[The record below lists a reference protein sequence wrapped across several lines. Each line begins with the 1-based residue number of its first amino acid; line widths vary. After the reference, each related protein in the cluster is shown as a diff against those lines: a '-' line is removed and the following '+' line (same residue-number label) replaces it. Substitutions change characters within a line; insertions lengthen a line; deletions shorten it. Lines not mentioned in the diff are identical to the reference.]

1 MRHLIILTIALLM
14 PVLAV
19 SNEFETAEYEG
30 NWGLSAIKAANAYE
44 KGYTGTGVIIGIVD
58 TGIAINHSEF
68 KNKYSFGYDYVD
80 NTSAASDPHYHGTHV
95 AGIAAAARDGVGMHG
110 VAYGATL
117 ANGRG
122 LNAAG
127 SGTFTNL
134 GKSINYL
141 AQGGARV
148 INNSWGSSSAITLT
162 SKSYWTTFYS
172 SYINTIST
180 AAKTDTLMVFAAGND
195 GRSEVSS
202 TSGLPY
208 LFPEWEA
215 KWITVASSNNS
226 NGLSGFSN
234 RCGVAS
240 SFCVTAP
247 GSSIK
252 SAYNSGGYITLS
264 GTSMAAP
271 MVSGVAALVM
281 EAFPYLSAEQVK
293 NVLLT
298 TATDLGDPGVDVVY
312 GWGLIDASKAIQGFK
327 VFSSSIE
334 INDSAN
340 SQWSNNI
347 SGAGGFTKNG
357 TGILTLS
364 GKNTYTG
371 DTNINAGT
379 LVVSGSITGDT
390 NINAG
395 TVVVN
400 GSITNDT
407 NTNAGMLVVN
417 GSITSDTTINTGTLV
432 VNGSISSELTVASVG
447 TLSGTGLIAGNV
459 QMSGTLS
466 PGESPGVLSVAG
478 SLALATGSLT
488 VMDIDGTNLVSG
500 AGSHDRLNLTGVES
514 IFTAD
519 GVLRPLLRGISG
531 DANNDF
537 TPAIGQSFPIITAA
551 GGISNSFVSLT
562 QPSEGLSANSRF
574 DLLYGVT
581 GIDLVATPDSY
592 KTFVNNLVSKP
603 TIVSN
608 LAGALDN
615 ARSSA
620 GVKMSSENKTF
631 FDALYPLNTSEVG
644 EAMVSLSGTIQ
655 SSLIAENIHLQ
666 HDLTRQ
672 ITDRARFARS
682 APTASVSRRFW
693 QAGSASYGEHK
704 SDAEGFGYDFNRYTA
719 LGGVDVDITQK
730 VTLGLG
736 GGYANSNV
744 TEHAQKRTGS
754 LKNYFGFMLAS
765 IKHKKLSAVATL
777 GVSHSEHQASRLIT
791 FGANGRVSSESDDTD
806 FFGGFD
812 LSFNHRIKKLTL
824 APTLAFSIAA
834 LSRDAFSESGTH
846 PGTLS
851 FAKSDIVTVR
861 SRFSLP
867 VQRIFTIKR
876 KNDLV
881 LDAALGWIHELAAD
895 SIRPEAMILN
905 RKFRASAVR
914 PVKNM
919 FQLNTRVGFS
929 PSQKIH
935 INVGY
940 RGEFSG
946 HYRSH
951 GFRASAHYYF

>member
-1 MRHLIILTIALLM
+1 MRYLIILTIALLM
-14 PVLAV
+14 PVTAV

-30 NWGLSAIKAANAYE
+30 NWGLSAIEAADAYE

-148 INNSWGSSSAITLT
+148 INNSWASSSAITST

-172 SYINTIST
+172 SYINTIS
-180 AAKTDTLMVFAAGND
+180 AAVENDALLVFAAGND

-215 KWITVASSNNS
+215 KWITVASSTNS
-226 NGLSGFSN
+226 NGLSSFSN
-234 RCGVAS
+234 RCGVVS

-252 SAYNSGGYITLS
+252 SAYNAGGYIILS

-271 MVSGVAALVM
+271 MVSGVATLVM

-312 GWGLIDASKAIQGFK
+312 GWGLINASKAIQGFK

-379 LVVSGSITGDT
+379 LVV
-390 NINAG
+390 
-395 TVVVN
+395 
-400 GSITNDT
+400 
-407 NTNAGMLVVN
+407 
-417 GSITSDTTINTGTLV
+417 
-432 VNGSISSELTVASVG
+432 NGSISSELTVASVG

-478 SLALATGSLT
+478 SLALATRSLT
-488 VMDIDGTNLVSG
+488 VMDIDGTNLGSG

-531 DANNDF
+531 GANNDF

-581 GIDLVATPDSY
+581 GIDLVTTPDSY

-620 GVKMSSENKTF
+620 GVKMSNENKTF
-631 FDALYPLNTSEVG
+631 FDALYPLNTSKVG

-672 ITDRARFARS
+672 ITDHARFARS
-682 APTASVSRRFW
+682 APTASISRRFW

-744 TEHAQKRTGS
+744 TEYAQKRTGS
-754 LKNYFGFMLAS
+754 LKNYFGFILAS

-812 LSFNHRIKKLTL
+812 LSSNHRIKNLTL
-824 APTLAFSIAA
+824 VPTLAFSMAA

-851 FAKSDIVTVR
+851 FTKNDIVTVR

-881 LDAALGWIHELAAD
+881 LDAALGWVHELAAD
-895 SIRPEAMILN
+895 SIRPEAMILDE
-905 RKFRASAVR
+905 KFRASAVR

-929 PSQKIH
+929 PSEKIH

-940 RGEFSG
+940 RGEFAG
-946 HYRSH
+946 HYSSH

>member
-1 MRHLIILTIALLM
+1 MRYLIILTIALLM
-14 PVLAV
+14 PVTAV

-80 NTSAASDPHYHGTHV
+80 NTSVASDPHYHGTHV

-148 INNSWGSSSAITLT
+148 INNSWASSSAITST

-172 SYINTIST
+172 SYINTIS
-180 AAKTDTLMVFAAGND
+180 AAVENDALLVFAAGND

-215 KWITVASSNNS
+215 KWITVASSTTS
-226 NGLSGFSN
+226 NGLSSFSN
-234 RCGVAS
+234 RCGVVS

-252 SAYNSGGYITLS
+252 SAYNAGGYITLS

-271 MVSGVAALVM
+271 MVSGVATLVM

-312 GWGLIDASKAIQGFK
+312 GWGLINASKAIQGFK

-334 INDSAN
+334 INDNAN

-371 DTNINAGT
+371 DTNINA
-379 LVVSGSITGDT
+379 
-390 NINAG
+390 
-395 TVVVN
+395 
-400 GSITNDT
+400 
-407 NTNAGMLVVN
+407 
-417 GSITSDTTINTGTLV
+417 GTLV

-488 VMDIDGTNLVSG
+488 VMDIDGTNLGSG

-581 GIDLVATPDSY
+581 GIDLVTTPDSY

-631 FDALYPLNTSEVG
+631 FDALYPLNTSKVG

-672 ITDRARFARS
+672 ITDHARFARS
-682 APTASVSRRFW
+682 APTASISRRFW

-744 TEHAQKRTGS
+744 TEYAQKRTGS

-812 LSFNHRIKKLTL
+812 LSSNHRIKNLTL
-824 APTLAFSIAA
+824 VPTLAFSMAA

-846 PGTLS
+846 PGILS
-851 FAKSDIVTVR
+851 FTKNDIVTVR

-876 KNDLV
+876 KSDLV
-881 LDAALGWIHELAAD
+881 LDAALGWVHELAAD
-895 SIRPEAMILN
+895 SIRPEAMILDE
-905 RKFRASAVR
+905 KFRASAVR

-929 PSQKIH
+929 PSQKTH

-940 RGEFSG
+940 RGEFAG
-946 HYRSH
+946 HYSSH